1 MITLVI
7 QTSKMYF
14 SLQGFWQT
22 KYLITKQL
30 CTFCG
35 FGGKNFAFET
45 LCEAVLISAKSMMVS
60 IIHNH
65 QQKVFAS
72 YVNQSAFIYYTMKF
86 NLYTKCIF

>member
-22 KYLITKQL
+22 KLLITKQL

-35 FGGKNFAFET
+35 FRGKNFVFET
-45 LCEAVLISAKSMMVS
+45 RCEAVLISAKSMIDS

-65 QQKVFAS
+65 QQKGFTS
-72 YVNQSAFIYYTMKF
+72 CVNQSALIYYTMKF